1 MISKEVQKK
10 IRQIEIH
17 TNRLLSGSLVG
28 QNSSAVKGSG
38 FEFDQLRE
46 YQQGD
51 DVRFIDWKSS
61 ARMHKLM
68 VRQYIEERSRSI
80 ILLVDVSASSYFGST
95 QKNKH
100 EVLLELAAVLTLA
113 SSYAHDHVALLL
125 FSDVVELF
133 IPPGNGQKHVH
144 HLLEKLF
151 THQPKH
157 TKTSI
162 TVALEYV
169 AGLHVKNAIVFVL
182 SDFIAPSF
190 KKALCVVAKRY
201 DLIAVRCLD
210 KNETALPA
218 VGFLHVVDNETGQKV
233 YVDARYASSSI
244 NQYCVLR
251 LHEQNKIFSACG
263 VDLLDIKSTQPYIND
278 MVRFFKKRM
287 LY

>member
-1 MISKEVQKK
+1 MISKEIQKK
-10 IRQIEIH
+10 IRQIEIQ
-17 TNRLLSGSLVG
+17 TNRLLSGTLVG

-61 ARMHKLM
+61 ARMDKLM

-80 ILLVDVSASSYFGST
+80 VLLVDISASSFFGST
-95 QKNKH
+95 QKNKY
-100 EVLLELAAVLTLA
+100 EVLSELAAVLALA
-113 SSYAHDHVALLL
+113 GSYAHDHIALLL
-125 FSDVVELF
+125 FSDTVELF

-151 THQPKH
+151 TYQPKQV
-157 TKTSI
+157 KTSL
-162 TVALEYV
+162 TAALEYV
-169 AGLHVKNAIVFVL
+169 AGLHLKNAIVFVL
-182 SDFIAPSF
+182 SDFIGPSF

-210 KNETALPA
+210 KNEIALPA
-218 VGFLHVVDNETGQKV
+218 VGFLHVVDSETGQRA
-233 YVDARYASSSI
+233 YVDARYVTSSMNRYCAS
-244 NQYCVLR
+244 R
-251 LHEQNKIFSACG
+251 LHDQNKIFNACG
-263 VDLLDIKSTQPYIND
+263 VDLLDIKSTQPYVND